1 MIRGIDVTLYERQKT
16 GVDGF
21 GRPIYKETPVTVA
34 NVLVTPA
41 SPQEII
47 DELNLSG
54 KRLEYT
60 LSIPKGDAHAWDGA
74 TVEFFGRRWHV
85 IGLPQEWIE
94 DMVPLAW
101 NKKIKVERIE

>member
-1 MIRGIDVTLYERQKT
+1 MIRGIDVILYERQKT

-21 GRPIYKETPVTVA
+21 GRPTYKENPVTVR

-60 LSIPKGDAHAWDGA
+60 LSIPKGDAHTWNGA
-74 TVEFFGRRWHV
+74 TVEFFGRRWRV

>member
-1 MIRGIDVTLYERQKT
+1 MIRGIDVILYERQKT

-21 GRPIYKETPVTVA
+21 ERPIYKEIPVTVS

-60 LSIPKGDAHAWDGA
+60 LCIPKGDAHAWDGA

-94 DMVPLAW
+94 SMVPLAW
-101 NKKIKVERIE
+101 NRKIKVERIE